1 MSKEITITLND
12 DDLATLQE
20 YVEYANHLLK
30 TDWQTM
36 DNAVAQV
43 VRQWLFGRRE
53 NNAFMLKLEK
63 DLEEIHAR
71 QNQK

>member
-1 MSKEITITLND
+1 MSREITITLD
-12 DDLATLQE
+12 DADLTTLQE
-20 YVEYANHLLK
+20 YVDYANRLLK

-43 VRQWLFGRRE
+43 VRQWLFDRRE

>member
-1 MSKEITITLND
+1 MSREITITLD
-12 DDLATLQE
+12 DADLATLQE
-20 YVEYANHLLK
+20 YVEYANRLLK

-43 VRQWLFGRRE
+43 VRQWLFDRRE

>member
-1 MSKEITITLND
+1 MSREITITLD
-12 DDLATLQE
+12 DADLTTLQE

-43 VRQWLFGRRE
+43 VRQWLFDRRE